1 VLPHLLKGKIMP
13 ASSVTQQVS
22 LVASFARFSQDLV
35 TALRTSA
42 VRLATYI
49 GQSAEERELKHQE
62 AYLAQA
68 TDRYDLEYRI
78 RELDR
83 TRHAR

>member
-1 VLPHLLKGKIMP
+1 MST
-13 ASSVTQQVS
+13 SSATHQVS
-22 LVASFARFSQDLV
+22 SFAGFARFSQELV
-35 TALRTSA
+35 TALRTAA
-42 VRLATYI
+42 VQLATYI
-49 GQSAEERELKHQE
+49 GQSTEERELKHQE

-83 TRHAR
+83 TRRAR

>member
-1 VLPHLLKGKIMP
+1 VLAYSLKGQIMLT
-13 ASSVTQQVS
+13 SSAAHQVS
-22 LVASFARFSQDLV
+22 PATFARFSQELV
-35 TALRTSA
+35 TALRTA
-42 VRLATYI
+42 TAQLATYI
-49 GQSAEERELKHQE
+49 GQSAEERELKYQE

-83 TRHAR
+83 TRKAR

>member
-1 VLPHLLKGKIMP
+1 MSS
-13 ASSVTQQVS
+13 SSVAHQVS
-22 LVASFARFSQDLV
+22 SVSDFARFSQELV
-35 TALRTSA
+35 TALRAA
-42 VRLATYI
+42 VAQLATYI
-49 GQSAEERELKHQE
+49 GQSAEERELKYQE

>member
-1 VLPHLLKGKIMP
+1 M
-13 ASSVTQQVS
+13 
-22 LVASFARFSQDLV
+22 V

>member
-1 VLPHLLKGKIMP
+1 MST
-13 ASSVTQQVS
+13 SSATHQVS
-22 LVASFARFSQDLV
+22 PVTDLARFLQELG
-35 TALRTSA
+35 TALRTA
-42 VRLATYI
+42 AAQLLTYI
-49 GQSAEERELKHQE
+49 GQSTEERERKRQE

-83 TRHAR
+83 TCNAR

>member
-1 VLPHLLKGKIMP
+1 MSTSSAAHRV
-13 ASSVTQQVS
+13 SSVAEFVC
-22 LVASFARFSQDLV
+22 FSQYLV
-35 TALRTSA
+35 TTLRTAA
-42 VRLATYI
+42 VQLATYI
-49 GQSAEERELKHQE
+49 GQSTEERERKHQD

-83 TRHAR
+83 TRRAR

>member
-1 VLPHLLKGKIMP
+1 MST
-13 ASSVTQQVS
+13 SSAAHQGSAVTD
-22 LVASFARFSQDLV
+22 FARFSQELV
-35 TALRTSA
+35 TTLRTSVA
-42 VRLATYI
+42 QLVTYI
-49 GQSAEERELKHQE
+49 GQSAEQRELKYQE

-83 TRHAR
+83 TRRAR

>member
-1 VLPHLLKGKIMP
+1 MSTSSAARQV
-13 ASSVTQQVS
+13 SSVAD
-22 LVASFARFSQDLV
+22 LARFSRELV
-35 TALRTSA
+35 TALRSA
-42 VRLATYI
+42 AAQLATYI
-49 GQSAEERELKHQE
+49 GQSVEERELKRQE

-83 TRHAR
+83 TRPAR

>member
-1 VLPHLLKGKIMP
+1 MSTSSAAHRV
-13 ASSVTQQVS
+13 SSV
-22 LVASFARFSQDLV
+22 AEFARFSRELV
-35 TALRTSA
+35 NALQTAVA
-42 VRLATYI
+42 QLATYI
-49 GQSAEERELKHQE
+49 AQSTEERELKYQE

-83 TRHAR
+83 TGRAR

>member
-1 VLPHLLKGKIMP
+1 MST
-13 ASSVTQQVS
+13 SSVTHQVS
-22 LVASFARFSQDLV
+22 SVAAFARFSQDLV

-42 VRLATYI
+42 VRLAAYI
-49 GQSAEERELKHQE
+49 GQSPEERELKHQE

>member
-1 VLPHLLKGKIMP
+1 MS
-13 ASSVTQQVS
+13 ASSAAHQVS
-22 LVASFARFSQDLV
+22 FVTDFARFSLELV
-35 TALRTSA
+35 TSLRTA
-42 VRLATYI
+42 VAQLATYI
-49 GQSAEERELKHQE
+49 GQSAEERELKYQE

-83 TRHAR
+83 TRRTR

>member
-1 VLPHLLKGKIMP
+1 MSV
-13 ASSVTQQVS
+13 SSIAHQVS
-22 LVASFARFSQDLV
+22 PVAYFARCSQELV
-35 TALRTSA
+35 TALRTAA
-42 VRLATYI
+42 VRLAAYI
-49 GQSAEERELKHQE
+49 GQSAEERERKHEE

>member
-1 VLPHLLKGKIMP
+1 MST
-13 ASSVTQQVS
+13 SSAAHQVS
-22 LVASFARFSQDLV
+22 PVADFARFLQELG
-35 TALRTSA
+35 TTLRTA
-42 VRLATYI
+42 AAQLLTYI
-49 GQSAEERELKHQE
+49 GQSTEERESKRQE

-83 TRHAR
+83 THHAR

>member
-1 VLPHLLKGKIMP
+1 MST
-13 ASSVTQQVS
+13 SSAAHS
-22 LVASFARFSQDLV
+22 VADFARFSQELV
-35 TALRTSA
+35 AALRA
-42 VRLATYI
+42 AIAQLATYI
-49 GQSAEERELKHQE
+49 GQSADERELKYQE

>member
-1 VLPHLLKGKIMP
+1 MSTSSAAHQV
-13 ASSVTQQVS
+13 SSV
-22 LVASFARFSQDLV
+22 ADFARFFQELA
-35 TALRTSA
+35 TALRTA
-42 VRLATYI
+42 AAQLATYI
-49 GQSAEERELKHQE
+49 GQSTEERELKRQE

>member
-1 VLPHLLKGKIMP
+1 MSTSSAAHQV
-13 ASSVTQQVS
+13 SSV
-22 LVASFARFSQDLV
+22 ADFARFSQELV
-35 TALRTSA
+35 TALRTA
-42 VRLATYI
+42 AAQLATYI
-49 GQSAEERELKHQE
+49 GQTTEEREFKHQE

-83 TRHAR
+83 TRRAR

>member
-1 VLPHLLKGKIMP
+1 MSTSSAAHQL
-13 ASSVTQQVS
+13 AS
-22 LVASFARFSQDLV
+22 VAYFARFLQELG
-35 TALRTSA
+35 TA
-42 VRLATYI
+42 VRTAAAELATYI